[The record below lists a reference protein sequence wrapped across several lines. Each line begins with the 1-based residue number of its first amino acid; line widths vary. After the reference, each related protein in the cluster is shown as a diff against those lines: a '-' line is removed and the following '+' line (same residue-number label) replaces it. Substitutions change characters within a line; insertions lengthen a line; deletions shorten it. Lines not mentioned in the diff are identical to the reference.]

1 MAPEKFCIKLLM
13 PPLKCDSERTCK
25 WQTPESKSVDLQDV
39 IFEAKRFDR
48 GAKALEDWVNITV
61 KSALVEAEDGLKDAG
76 TYPFSR
82 GALALPIF
90 E

>member
-1 MAPEKFCIKLLM
+1 M
-13 PPLKCDSERTCK
+13 
-25 WQTPESKSVDLQDV
+25 

-76 TYPFSR
+76 RYPFSR